1 MAECYSTS
9 GWDLHLRRNL
19 NDCEFDC
26 INELI
31 MLLATVNLEE
41 NVEDSLVWRGRKD
54 DKSML

>member
-1 MAECYSTS
+1 MYS